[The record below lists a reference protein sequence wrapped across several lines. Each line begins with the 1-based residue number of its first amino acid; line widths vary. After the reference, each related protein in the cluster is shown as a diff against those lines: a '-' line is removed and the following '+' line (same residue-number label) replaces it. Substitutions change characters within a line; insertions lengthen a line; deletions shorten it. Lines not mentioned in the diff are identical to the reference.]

1 MSQQFVFNNK
11 GVQFYRAETN
21 HMHDF
26 ESVIQYFTRQGAG
39 RAQAINLARK
49 THPDR
54 YNEWMKAGRRA
65 TTAARMMVADKP
77 VQVMDMRKPGG
88 VPVITF
94 RGL

>member
-11 GVQFYRAETN
+11 NAEYFRAETN
-21 HMHDF
+21 HIRDF
-26 ESVIQYFTRQGAG
+26 DCIIQYFRRQGASQG
-39 RAQAINLARK
+39 EAINLARK

-54 YNEWMKAGRRA
+54 YNEWMKTGRRA
-65 TTAARMMVADKP
+65 TTAATTTVADKP